1 MKGKLGTFDFVFI
14 DIIVIRF
21 IPAYYYIQTLVGKS
35 KNIDIDPEEIYR
47 NATWAKALYPKATNF
62 AP

>member
-1 MKGKLGTFDFVFI
+1 MKGKLVTFDFVFI
-14 DIIVIRF
+14 DIIVIRVSG
-21 IPAYYYIQTLVGKS
+21 YYYKQTIVDKS

-47 NATWAKALYPKATNF
+47 NSTWAKALYPKATNF

>member
-14 DIIVIRF
+14 DIIVIRVSG
-21 IPAYYYIQTLVGKS
+21 YYYKQTIVDKS
-35 KNIDIDPEEIYR
+35 KNVDIDPEEIYR
-47 NATWAKALYPKATNF
+47 NSTWSKALQPKATNF

>member
-14 DIIVIRF
+14 DIIVIRVSG
-21 IPAYYYIQTLVGKS
+21 YYYKQTIVDKS

-47 NATWAKALYPKATNF
+47 NSTWAKALQPKATNF

>member
-14 DIIVIRF
+14 DIIVIRVSG
-21 IPAYYYIQTLVGKS
+21 YYYKQTIVDKS

-47 NATWAKALYPKATNF
+47 NSTWAKALYPKATNF

>member
-14 DIIVIRF
+14 DIIVIRVSG
-21 IPAYYYIQTLVGKS
+21 YYYKQTIVDKS
-35 KNIDIDPEEIYR
+35 KNVDIDPEEIYR
-47 NATWAKALYPKATNF
+47 NSTWAKALYPKATNF